1 MIVGNKQLVVHAP
14 VGAPEVDQIAQPQ
27 MVAPGKRVEQSHF
40 KIIHPGQ
47 VKRQAAQCKT
57 ADIVQ
62 QQVNL
67 HAALNRLI
75 CLPNA
80 RACLWRNAQAYQGW
94 HLNVL
99 ESSYVS
105 SPWGCKTS
113 GGGGGDRPGEGEG
126 RIGCCPRDPWE
137 SC

>member
-1 MIVGNKQLVVHAP
+1 
-14 VGAPEVDQIAQPQ
+14 
-27 MVAPGKRVEQSHF
+27 MVAQVKRFEHSDH
-40 KIIHPGQ
+40 KITHPVQ
-47 VKRQAAQCKT
+47 VKRQDAQCKT

-113 GGGGGDRPGEGEG
+113 GGGGGEVGRVGGGWGGVGLAEGWGQLLGGE
-126 RIGCCPRDPWE
+126 
-137 SC
+137 

>member
-1 MIVGNKQLVVHAP
+1 
-14 VGAPEVDQIAQPQ
+14 
-27 MVAPGKRVEQSHF
+27 MVAQVKRFEHSDH
-40 KIIHPGQ
+40 KITHPVQ
-47 VKRQAAQCKT
+47 VKRQDAQCKT

-113 GGGGGDRPGEGEG
+113 GGGGGSSGAWGGAEGSSLSGKLGNAASSG
-126 RIGCCPRDPWE
+126 R
-137 SC
+137 